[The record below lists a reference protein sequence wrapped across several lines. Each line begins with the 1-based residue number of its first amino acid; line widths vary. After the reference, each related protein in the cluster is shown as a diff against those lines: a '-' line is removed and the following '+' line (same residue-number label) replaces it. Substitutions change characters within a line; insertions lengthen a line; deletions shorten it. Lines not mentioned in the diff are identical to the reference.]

1 MILREYRKEDC
12 PALLRLFHDTVHAVN
27 ARDYTKPQLNA
38 WAPLSLDEENWDES
52 FRRHFTVVA
61 AVTETDGSPIDR
73 TAVNGG
79 LKTGAAESGI
89 IVGFGDID
97 SSGYLDRLYVHK
109 DHQGKHIGT
118 AVCDIL
124 EAQAA
129 KTSKKITVHS
139 SLTARGFFEKRGYMI
154 IRKQQV
160 TRCGVSL
167 TNFVMEKPLK

>member
-27 ARDYTKPQLNA
+27 ARDYTKPQLDA

-97 SSGYLDRLYVHK
+97 SSGYLDRL
-109 DHQGKHIGT
+109 T
-118 AVCDIL
+118 ST
-124 EAQAA
+124 
-129 KTSKKITVHS
+129 KTTRGNTSALPYAISLKPRLQKLQKK
-139 SLTARGFFEKRGYMI
+139 
-154 IRKQQV
+154 
-160 TRCGVSL
+160 
-167 TNFVMEKPLK
+167 

>member
-27 ARDYTKPQLNA
+27 ARDYTKPQLDA

-52 FRRHFTVVA
+52 FRRHFTVV
-61 AVTETDGSPIDR
+61 
-73 TAVNGG
+73 
-79 LKTGAAESGI
+79 AAESGI

-129 KTSKKITVHS
+129 KTSKKITVQS